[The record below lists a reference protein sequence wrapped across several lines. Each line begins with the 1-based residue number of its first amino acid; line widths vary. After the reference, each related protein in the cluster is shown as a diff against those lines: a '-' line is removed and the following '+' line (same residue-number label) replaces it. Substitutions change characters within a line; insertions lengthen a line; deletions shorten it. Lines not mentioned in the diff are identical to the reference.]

1 MIQTSGR
8 SATHIIPTPFPNSY
22 TIMRKREKELFCQ
35 NDVRAGQLE
44 IVAFCPQ
51 VLLGGNGAEA
61 EHLLQN
67 AHNEEVVGVFCV
79 QMR

>member
-22 TIMRKREKELFCQ
+22 TIMRKREKELFRQ
-35 NDVRAGQLE
+35 HDVRAGQLE
-44 IVAFCPQ
+44 VVAFCPQ
-51 VLLGGNGAEA
+51 ILLLGNGAEA
-61 EHLLQN
+61 EDLLQN
-67 AHNEEVVGVFCV
+67 AHNEEVVGVFGI